1 MSDVF
6 QQALAHALPLL
17 QEVQKG
23 IKSPPKASQSALK
36 RLRKAA
42 TTRPAAA
49 VQPLPP
55 PPATEWTWDLL
66 ETAIRGC
73 VKCPNLVA
81 SRTQVV
87 FGVGNRSAELMFIG
101 EAPGADED
109 EQGEPFVGRSGQ
121 LITKII
127 EAMGFTRDDIFIAN
141 VMKCRPDMPEGE
153 SGNRKPKG
161 NEMATC
167 LPWLREQVRLVKP
180 RAMVALGATAAEGL
194 LGETRLIRDIRG
206 TWLEFEGIPVM
217 VTYHPA
223 YLLRNQTITEKRK
236 VWEDMLLVL
245 KKLGRNISP
254 KQERF
259 FTTAPQ

>member
-49 VQPLPP
+49 VQPQPP

-153 SGNRKPKG
+153 SGNRKP
-161 NEMATC
+161 
-167 LPWLREQVRLVKP
+167 
-180 RAMVALGATAAEGL
+180 
-194 LGETRLIRDIRG
+194 
-206 TWLEFEGIPVM
+206 
-217 VTYHPA
+217 
-223 YLLRNQTITEKRK
+223 
-236 VWEDMLLVL
+236 
-245 KKLGRNISP
+245 
-254 KQERF
+254 
-259 FTTAPQ
+259 

>member
-6 QQALAHALPLL
+6 QQALAEALPLL

-23 IKSPPKASQSALK
+23 IKSAPQASQTALK

-55 PPATEWTWDLL
+55 PPATEWTWELL
-66 ETAIRGC
+66 EKAILGC

-101 EAPGADED
+101 EAPGAEED
-109 EQGEPFVGRSGQ
+109 KQGEPFVGKSGQ

-141 VMKCRPDMPEGE
+141 VMKCRPDMPGEE

-206 TWLEFEGIPVM
+206 TWLEFEGTPVM

-223 YLLRNQTITEKRK
+223 WLLRNQTITEKRK

-245 KKLGRNISP
+245 KKLGREITP

-259 FTTAPQ
+259 FTTAAQ